1 MRLYEMRLKD
11 ILIMVNANIGT
22 CVCVSGED
30 YTNLFVC
37 LCVKMCVME
46 VFLKKPL
53 KRPVIK

>member
-1 MRLYEMRLKD
+1 MRLKD

-53 KRPVIK
+53 KRRVIK